1 LKSLK
6 DLDVNHANK
15 LSETAASVREL
26 IKTNI
31 SKNKETVK
39 KVAEKLQVQF
49 DKAAKVFYE
58 GVKKTEKAYIKLI
71 QKFSQT
77 EESFRNGESSEQDQD
92 LWYVQYQFLKK
103 A

>member
-26 IKTNI
+26 IKSNI

-49 DKAAKVFYE
+49 DKAAKIF
-58 GVKKTEKAYIKLI
+58 
-71 QKFSQT
+71 
-77 EESFRNGESSEQDQD
+77 
-92 LWYVQYQFLKK
+92 
-103 A
+103 